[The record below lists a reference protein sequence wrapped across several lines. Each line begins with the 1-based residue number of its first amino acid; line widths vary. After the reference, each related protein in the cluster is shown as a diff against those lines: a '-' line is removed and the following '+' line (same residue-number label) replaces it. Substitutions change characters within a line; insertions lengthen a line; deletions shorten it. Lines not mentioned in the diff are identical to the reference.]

1 MPLTCSLF
9 RSVLY
14 VKKSVLGSQYF
25 YLGKILGFTSTT
37 MDIKKQ
43 HAQQMNVCA
52 LMNCTIWV
60 TNKGVVFDMTT
71 LM

>member
-25 YLGKILGFTSTT
+25 YLGKILGFASTT
-37 MDIKKQ
+37 MDIKKTTRT
-43 HAQQMNVCA
+43 ADECLCA
-52 LMNCTIWV
+52 YELYNLG
-60 TNKGVVFDMTT
+60 N
-71 LM
+71 